1 MNALKYAEWAKHY
14 DPEQKEIICLS
25 SHGINFEGKKIL
37 EVGCGTGRFTER
49 ILPKCSEIHCID
61 PDEKNLD
68 ILTSNLNDLR
78 LKISCG
84 TLETVA
90 IKQNYYDYVVFSW
103 SMYLVEDK
111 EQYLSLA
118 YNSLIQNGCI
128 IILQANSGEFEEE
141 IAQLYSS
148 YNSLSAYQTAYDS
161 LPDLIRCTFG
171 NVVCDTIYA
180 YFYFDSIEQI
190 IESSLFFIED
200 EEGRAPSEE
209 AIDHFRKRLVAYI
222 TPDGKVKL
230 SDNVSLFIAKKG
242 IDNE

>member
-1 MNALKYAEWAKHY
+1 MNAVKYAEWAKHY

-25 SHGINFEGKKIL
+25 SHGINFDGKKIL

-68 ILTSNLNDLR
+68 ILNSNLNDSR

-111 EQYLSLA
+111 IQNLSLA
-118 YNSLIQNGCI
+118 YNSLINDGCI
-128 IILQANSGEFEEE
+128 IILQANSGEYEEE
-141 IAQLYSS
+141 IARLYSS
-148 YNSLSAYQTAYDS
+148 YNSLSAYQTAYDT
-161 LPDLIRCTFG
+161 LPDLIKSTFG
-171 NVVCDTIYA
+171 NVICDTIYA

-200 EEGRAPSEE
+200 EEGCAPSEE
-209 AIDHFRKRLVAYI
+209 AIDLFRKRLVAYI
-222 TPDGKVKL
+222 TADGKVKL
-230 SDNVSLFIAKKG
+230 SDNVSLFIARKG
-242 IDNE
+242 MNNE